1 MKKMVIDKI
10 LSENGIIGTLV
21 KIVALNPHTINDAKI
36 SVYDVGYKDI
46 ITSEAKSTNVGYITD
61 IKSNYVTLVSN
72 WVEFQEKIYL
82 GEVHKVIRADI
93 LSITRLISE
102 DGNENN

>member
-1 MKKMVIDKI
+1 MKKTIIDKI
-10 LSENGIIGTLV
+10 LSEKGIIGTLV

-46 ITSEAKSTNVGYITD
+46 IKSEAKSMNVGYITD

-72 WVEFQEKIYL
+72 WIEFQEKIYL
-82 GEVHKVIRADI
+82 GELHKIIRADI
-93 LSITRLISE
+93 LSITRLISK
-102 DGNENN
+102 DNDENN